1 MCSGHTM
8 CCVHE
13 QAHTHTHGMV
23 LEEEDEAGN
32 HQAFSSERM
41 LSLGTWGSAVEAQ
54 GWAFWKHGLS
64 MPSTVAPG
72 ERQDQL
78 QVSLWGVQGPAGWA
92 ASLHTHTHTHTS
104 TPFHTHHTC
113 FAHAYVFTGSH
124 PHTLTHTLSCSHT
137 STLIHTHTHTRT
149 LIFTHTAQSTGTAG
163 RCVRAGDCRGGRDG
177 AGKGKADFSGD

>member
-41 LSLGTWGSAVEAQ
+41 LSLGTWESAVEAQ

-92 ASLHTHTHTHTS
+92 ASLHTHTHTS
-104 TPFHTHHTC
+104 TPIHTHHIC
-113 FAHAYVFTGSH
+113 FANAHVFTGSH
-124 PHTLTHTLSCSHT
+124 PHTLTHMLSCSHT